1 MPLHWATWGKVV
13 LPAGISPATSAFEAR
28 CSIIALREQKVVRLV
43 GINQLPRVYETHAL
57 SLSYRSI
64 KWCAGAVSRRLPS
77 LCQRDDL
84 LLIYRHEWLPRTD
97 SHSVVL
103 IQSQAGYYY
112 LTGQKMEPTA
122 GIAPASSALQK
133 RRDYLSIHV
142 GEKVA
147 EVGGHAPHSQ
157 KERSVF
163 ETVPMRLSGST
174 SMKKSGSPR
183 CRPVLCEL
191 RARCITAMLVTRKA
205 ETSGHAPQSP
215 NEIHPA
221 SNRWRLACP
230 L

>member
-1 MPLHWATWGKVV
+1 MRYGSKTWCAW
-13 LPAGISPATSAFEAR
+13 LES
-28 CSIIALREQKVVRLV
+28 
-43 GINQLPRVYETHAL
+43 NQLPRVYETHAL

-112 LTGQKMEPTA
+112 LTGQKLEPTA

-142 GEKVA
+142 GKKWRKSE
-147 EVGGHAPHSQ
+147 GMLPIPI

-163 ETVPMRLSGST
+163 KTAPARLSGTT
-174 SMKKSGSPR
+174 SNKKVGR
-183 CRPVLCEL
+183 HG
-191 RARCITAMLVTRKA
+191 A
-205 ETSGHAPQSP
+205 APCS
-215 NEIHPA
+215 A
-221 SNRWRLACP
+221 S
-230 L
+230 